1 MSITTFDTTI
11 LKLESWAQFAGSLP
25 KIALLGGLALVAGLA
40 LALLLTMLFPPA
52 SDMPADGEVGGRT
65 MGTASQEHLTN
76 SGSWT
81 EAVTRSAAVLEPAL
95 VSGRA
100 SHADD
105 PLYGAGFSPTDVAAL
120 QALRHRV
127 ERGEVSEHLTV
138 AEGAAFARWLVEH
151 GRISG

>member
-1 MSITTFDTTI
+1 MNITMFETTI
-11 LKLESWAQFAGSLP
+11 LKLESGAQLAGSLP
-25 KIALLGGLALVAGLA
+25 KVALLGGLALIAGLA

-52 SDMPADGEVGGRT
+52 SDALAHGEAGGRA
-65 MGTASQEHLTN
+65 MGTASQERLVN

-81 EAVTRSAAVLEPAL
+81 EAVTHSAATLEPAL
-95 VSGRA
+95 VGVRA

-105 PLYGAGFSPTDVAAL
+105 PLYGAGFSPIDVTAL

-127 ERGEVSEHLTV
+127 ELGEVSEHLTV